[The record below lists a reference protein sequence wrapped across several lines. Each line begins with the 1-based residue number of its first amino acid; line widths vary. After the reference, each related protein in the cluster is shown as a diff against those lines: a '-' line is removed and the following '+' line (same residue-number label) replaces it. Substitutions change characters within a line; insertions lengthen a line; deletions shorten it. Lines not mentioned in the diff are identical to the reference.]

1 MKCKKMGTYGG
12 IDKDVNLASIKMKFS
27 CQVLEIA
34 FHILRKAVVL
44 TSKHLSDIY
53 IIEVIEVHKYL
64 YIVKKITYFNFVS
77 EVFLHKINTSD
88 VTYNKVAPTKI
99 QCGNDVARWKGILL
113 LLYKVLKR

>member
-44 TSKHLSDIY
+44 TRKHLSGFY
-53 IIEVIEVHKYL
+53 AIEVHKNL
-64 YIVKKITYFNFVS
+64 YIVKKIISILYRKFF
-77 EVFLHKINTSD
+77 
-88 VTYNKVAPTKI
+88 YTK
-99 QCGNDVARWKGILL
+99 
-113 LLYKVLKR
+113 